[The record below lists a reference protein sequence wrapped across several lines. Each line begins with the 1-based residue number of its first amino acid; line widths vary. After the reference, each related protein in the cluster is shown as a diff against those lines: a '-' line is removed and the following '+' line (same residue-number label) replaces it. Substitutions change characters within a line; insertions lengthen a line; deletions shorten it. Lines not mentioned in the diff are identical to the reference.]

1 MVYLNLVAEHPF
13 ITIFCLAIVC
23 ATVHDISIA
32 IINAVSK

>member
-1 MVYLNLVAEHPF
+1 MAYLNWIAEHPL

-23 ATVHDISIA
+23 ATITDISIA

>member
-1 MVYLNLVAEHPF
+1 MAYLNWIAEHPF

-23 ATVHDISIA
+23 ATVTDISIA

>member
-1 MVYLNLVAEHPF
+1 MVYLNWVAEHPF

>member
-1 MVYLNLVAEHPF
+1 MVYLNWIAEHQF

-23 ATVHDISIA
+23 ATVTDISIA